1 MIRKVTQQ
9 GVIRKVTQTRQEV
22 TQARQEVTQARQEAT
37 PQYQKEKMK
46 RTA

>member
-22 TQARQEVTQARQEAT
+22 TQARQEAT